1 MNSFSGFLVLLV
13 RPVKRP
19 LVDKYNL
26 FFFCLREVEEVELFF
41 LCGNKR
47 CRNTQRERERDRERE
62 RERENVNDVSK
73 RKKMMKEEVEEES
86 TAFYTRTGTAAIL
99 IPTRV
104 SFVLIFFSF
113 AFAFVCLFVCLFLVW
128 WSVSIFRSRSPRK
141 LPAVVVVLLSRRA
154 VTTTKK
160 AESAFPIAP

>member
-1 MNSFSGFLVLLV
+1 M
-13 RPVKRP
+13 
-19 LVDKYNL
+19 
-26 FFFCLREVEEVELFF
+26 
-41 LCGNKR
+41 
-47 CRNTQRERERDRERE
+47 
-62 RERENVNDVSK
+62 NDVSK